1 MARKSP
7 RSAARSSGRGA
18 RTGER
23 AAKVGSGRQHGPD
36 GAAKKKQGGRERRE
50 QRTEEKVRA
59 YARELTEKERVA
71 LAVRDEL
78 YDGFW
83 DRMREDLTAR
93 KEGRTYVFRLAS
105 RIEEDLKTIRK
116 LSAFERRHNVNLSE
130 YVEEGR

>member
-7 RSAARSSGRGA
+7 RSVARANGRSSGRGG
-18 RTGER
+18 RTGEE
-23 AAKVGSGRQHGPD
+23 AG
-36 GAAKKKQGGRERRE
+36 KKRGNREKRK
-50 QRTEEKVRA
+50 EEKVRA

-83 DRMREDLTAR
+83 DRMREDLEAR
-93 KEGRTYVFRLAS
+93 KEGRTYIFRLAS

-116 LSAFERRHNVNLSE
+116 LSAFERRHSVNLSE